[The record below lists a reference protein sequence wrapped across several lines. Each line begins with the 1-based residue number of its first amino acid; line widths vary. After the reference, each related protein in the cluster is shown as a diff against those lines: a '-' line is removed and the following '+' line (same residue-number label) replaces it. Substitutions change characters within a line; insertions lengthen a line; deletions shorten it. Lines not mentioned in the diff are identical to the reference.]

1 MLKEGEERLGKELQ
15 NYINSPAEDGTLPC
29 VISRWKAMQILP
41 RMGRRRDNSLDP
53 VF

>member
-1 MLKEGEERLGKELQ
+1 MLKDGEERLGKELQ
-15 NYINSPAEDGTLPC
+15 NYTKSPVEEGTLPP

-41 RMGRRRDNSLDP
+41 RMGRRRDNSLGP